1 MERKD
6 IDINLVSPMM
16 KEYLKTKSEYE
27 DTLLFY
33 RLGDFYELFFED
45 ALVASHELELTLT
58 GKNAGLE
65 ERVPMCGVPHHAAN
79 IYIQKLVDKGYK
91 VAICEQVEDPKTAK
105 GIVKREVTEIISK
118 GTITNS
124 ESINE
129 HDFNFIA
136 SITDNYI
143 NYIFSYADL
152 LSGKVYAT
160 YLSHDK
166 SKLISY
172 INNLS
177 IKEVVV
183 NSSFDK
189 DVLYELKFNYNVFI
203 SILDNVLDI
212 DYNSVFNNVKD
223 NKIIENTKV
232 VLSYLINNQKKE
244 LTHFQELEIIDNNLF
259 MELNSETV
267 RNLELVETIRGK
279 DRTNS
284 LLWFLD
290 KTKTAMGSRLLKSYI
305 ISPLIDK
312 EEIIRRQNIIE
323 LLIKE
328 FLYKSELKTYLYEIY
343 DLERLTGRIACGNV
357 HANDLIHLK
366 NSLKVIPDINLILK
380 ELNLEELETFDELVV
395 LLENSIADNP
405 SLLLKEGNIIKD
417 GYNIEVD
424 ELRDIR
430 KNGKDFISKFE
441 REERERTGISTLRV
455 GYNKVFGYYIEISK
469 GQVKNIPEDF
479 KYERKQTT
487 TNSERY
493 ISPLLK
499 EKENL
504 ILNAEDRLN
513 NLEYDLFNEI
523 KDEIKKYIHDL
534 QKVSSKIAFYDVM
547 QSLATVAEENNFVK
561 PTINEN
567 NVVNIIDGRHP
578 VVESV
583 IKDEYTPN
591 DVIMDEKTNVLLIT
605 GPNMSGKSTYMRELA
620 IIIVLCQ
627 IGSFVPAKE
636 ANLCIFD
643 KIFTRIGASDDL
655 VGGESTFMVEMKES
669 AAALKNATKNSLIL
683 FDELGRGTSTYDG
696 MSLAGAIIEYIE
708 TNIKCKT
715 LFSTHY
721 HELTKMSEIF
731 DGIKN
736 VHVSIYEENG
746 NIKFLHKV
754 KDGAVDKSYGI
765 NVAKLANLPNK
776 VIERADELLHN
787 YEGKQKRKKIIKQVE
802 FNLDEELKDPLY
814 EFIDQINPNETT
826 PIEALNLIYE
836 IKKRREENK

>member
-1 MERKD
+1 MA
-6 IDINLVSPMM
+6 S
-16 KEYLKTKSEYE
+16 
-27 DTLLFY
+27 
-33 RLGDFYELFFED
+33 FEF
-45 ALVASHELELTLT
+45 ELE
-58 GKNAGLE
+58 G
-65 ERVPMCGVPHHAAN
+65 
-79 IYIQKLVDKGYK
+79 
-91 VAICEQVEDPKTAK
+91 
-105 GIVKREVTEIISK
+105 
-118 GTITNS
+118 
-124 ESINE
+124 
-129 HDFNFIA
+129 
-136 SITDNYI
+136 
-143 NYIFSYADL
+143 
-152 LSGKVYAT
+152 
-160 YLSHDK
+160 
-166 SKLISY
+166 
-172 INNLS
+172 
-177 IKEVVV
+177 
-183 NSSFDK
+183 
-189 DVLYELKFNYNVFI
+189 
-203 SILDNVLDI
+203 
-212 DYNSVFNNVKD
+212 
-223 NKIIENTKV
+223 
-232 VLSYLINNQKKE
+232 
-244 LTHFQELEIIDNNLF
+244 
-259 MELNSETV
+259 
-267 RNLELVETIRGK
+267 
-279 DRTNS
+279 
-284 LLWFLD
+284 
-290 KTKTAMGSRLLKSYI
+290 
-305 ISPLIDK
+305 
-312 EEIIRRQNIIE
+312 
-323 LLIKE
+323 
-328 FLYKSELKTYLYEIY
+328 
-343 DLERLTGRIACGNV
+343 
-357 HANDLIHLK
+357 
-366 NSLKVIPDINLILK
+366 
-380 ELNLEELETFDELVV
+380 LEELETFNELVV

-405 SLLLKEGNIIKD
+405 SILLKEGNIIKD

-430 KNGKDFISKFE
+430 KNGKEFISKFE
-441 REERERTGISTLRV
+441 REERERTGISTLKV

-504 ILNAEDRLN
+504 ILNAEERLN

-523 KDEIKKYIHDL
+523 KDEIKKYIHGL

-547 QSLATVAEENNFVK
+547 QSFASVAEENNFVK

-567 NVVNIIDGRHP
+567 GIVNIIDGRHP

-620 IIIVLCQ
+620 IIIILCQ

-669 AAALKNATKNSLIL
+669 AIALKNATKNSLIL

-802 FNLDEELKDPLY
+802 LDLNDEIQNPLY
-814 EFIDQINPNETT
+814 EFIDNINPNETT

-836 IKKRREENK
+836 IKSKREEIK